1 MAERRRK
8 FQDRQKVDTKGRVL
22 LPTPMRQD
30 LSDLKVE
37 AVVATFHPGFRSLWV
52 YTPDGW
58 ERWVDGFRGRAAI
71 DSRLARMQHALLA
84 GACDVRLDTAG
95 RILVPAH
102 LRERAGLV
110 RDVIIHDVDD
120 RWEIWDV
127 DRWTAYEKTLFDSYA
142 SIEAEFFKDLGGS
155 A

>member
-8 FQDRQKVDTKGRVL
+8 FQDRQKVDAKGRVL

-30 LSDLKVE
+30 LSDLEIEGLVT
-37 AVVATFHPGFRSLWV
+37 TFHPGFQSLWV
-52 YTPDGW
+52 FTPDGW
-58 ERWVDGFRGRAAI
+58 EQWVAGFRGRAAI

-84 GACDVRLDTAG
+84 GACDVRLDSAG

-102 LRERAGLV
+102 MRERAGLV
-110 RDVIIHDVDD
+110 RDVVIHDVDD

-127 DRWTAYEKTLFDSYA
+127 DRWVAYERTLLDSYA
-142 SIEAEFFKDLGGS
+142 SIEAEFFQDLGGPR
-155 A
+155 